1 MYKRIVLFVLLLAGL
16 STGHLYAQDLK
27 TTVRENKELDSLR
40 KKEEGGTDSVV
51 FTSKYIR
58 YTTLKLTKDSIQTL
72 ALDTSL
78 NGFQN
83 FSVLVQPRRP
93 TVGTGNLGLAA
104 MPMLFEPSKTIGF
117 DAGFHALDY
126 YAMTQDD
133 IKYYKARTPF
143 TSLYYVA
150 AGDAEQVFKVIHSQ
164 NVKKNFNVGA
174 NFNRIGANGIYA
186 RQRGDDLNGALF
198 AWYESPNKRYNL
210 WSNAIFN
217 TLKAAENGS
226 VGNDDIFTT
235 EGQLGLNRIAER
247 VRLNNARQ
255 IWRQGSFMLKQTYF
269 VGRIDSLAQEIS
281 DKILP
286 TNKIA
291 YTFKYDKRSYAFQKN
306 EADDSSVI
314 PRGFADPD
322 FTNDSTFYKHI
333 QNEFVYSFFLRAKSS
348 AIIKNELKVDAGIR
362 HDYYN
367 YTQLG
372 LYPDASNFYRYNSTF
387 QNITLLGSA
396 GYRFSNRIDLNLDV
410 EQIFQGRHTGDFL
423 YEAKSNVLL
432 SNSVGRVVLGA
443 YFQNKSPE
451 EIYNRFVG
459 NHYNWLGDKNGNS
472 FDRTKTINF
481 SFKYLNEQLKLDA
494 TAQYYLITNYL
505 YFKSRA
511 VDMQTATTRTDTLTL
526 MPAQLGSSVNLLK
539 IAIGKKF
546 RWGKFN
552 LESYLVYQKTDNPDI
567 LRTPEV
573 YTFNTFYIN
582 QTFFKALKTNV
593 GFDIRYNSP
602 YKNYAYSP
610 ASSQFFI
617 GADSR
622 TFESTPI
629 VDVWVKASLRKA
641 NLFVKCDYVNQGFPS
656 KGYYTVNRY
665 PMQDRMLFKFGV
677 QWNFYD

>member
-1 MYKRIVLFVLLLAGL
+1 MYKRIVLFLLLLAGFGVGQ
-16 STGHLYAQDLK
+16 STAQDLK
-27 TTVRENKELDSLR
+27 TTVKDNKELDSLR
-40 KKEEGGTDSVV
+40 KKEEEGLDSIV
-51 FTSKYIR
+51 FTSKYVR

-117 DAGFHALDY
+117 DAGFHTLDN
-126 YAMTQDD
+126 YAMTHDD
-133 IKYYKARTPF
+133 VKYYKARTPF

-164 NVKKNFNVGA
+164 NVKKNFNIGA
-174 NFNRIGANGIYA
+174 NFNRIGANGVYS

-198 AWYESPNKRYNL
+198 SWYQSPNKRYNL
-210 WSNAIFN
+210 WSNAVFN

-226 VGNDDIFTT
+226 ISNDSIYTSPQ
-235 EGQLGLNRIAER
+235 QLGLNRIAER
-247 VRLNNARQ
+247 TRLNNARQ
-255 IWRQGSFMLKQTYF
+255 IWRQGSFLLKQSYF

-286 TNKIA
+286 TNKIT
-291 YTFKYDKRSYAFQKN
+291 YSFKYEKNSYAFQKD
-306 EADDSSVI
+306 EADDHTAI
-314 PRGFADPD
+314 PIGFADAS
-322 FTNDSTFYKHI
+322 FTDDSTSYKHM

-348 AIIKNELKVDAGIR
+348 SIIKNELKVDAGIR

-367 YTQLG
+367 YTQMG
-372 LYPDASNFYRYNSTF
+372 LYPDSTTFYKYNATF

-451 EIYNRFVG
+451 EIYNRYVG
-459 NHYNWLGDKNGNS
+459 NHYNWLNN
-472 FDRTKTINF
+472 FDRTKTVNL
-481 SFKYLNEQLKLDA
+481 SFKYLNDKLKLDA
-494 TAQYYLITNYL
+494 TAQYYLINNYM
-505 YFKSRA
+505 YFKWRVS
-511 VDMQTATTRTDTLTL
+511 DQHTTLADSLTIV
-526 MPAQLGSSVNLLK
+526 PTQLSGSINLLK
-539 IAIGKKF
+539 IAVGKRF
-546 RWGKFN
+546 TFGKFH
-552 LESYLVYQKTDNPDI
+552 LESYVVYQKTDNPDV
-567 LRTPEV
+567 LRTPEL
-573 YTFNTFYIN
+573 YTFNTFYID

-593 GFDIRYNSP
+593 GFDIRYNTP
-602 YKNYAYSP
+602 YKNYSYSP
-610 ASSQFFI
+610 AAGQFFA
-617 GADSR
+617 GEGQ

-641 NLFVKCDYVNQGFPS
+641 NLFIKCDYVNQGFPI
-656 KGYYTVNRY
+656 KGYYTINQY
-665 PMQDRMLFKFGV
+665 PMQDRLLFKFGV